1 MKKIKI
7 FQFTFLSFIIVLAS
21 CNEKVVKNYQVTGAI
36 LRAEGPLYDGPNT
49 LQVIHQLNL
58 QSIDPKITTEN
69 IESVKLIK
77 ATVQTA
83 DSVGFNRV
91 RNFVFQIT
99 SRDAKMQK
107 VAALNPV
114 PKGRNEVELSQAAE
128 ADLSD
133 NFGQSDII
141 LILDA
146 DIEGDWEENFEY
158 TGSFDFEITYKR

>member
-1 MKKIKI
+1 M
-7 FQFTFLSFIIVLAS
+7 V
-21 CNEKVVKNYQVTGAI
+21 Y
-36 LRAEGPLYDGPNT
+36 YY
-49 LQVIHQLNL
+49 
-58 QSIDPKITTEN
+58 
-69 IESVKLIK
+69 
-77 ATVQTA
+77 
-83 DSVGFNRV
+83 RV

-114 PKGRNEVELSQAAE
+114 PKGRNEVELSPAAE

-146 DIEGDWEENFEY
+146 DIEGDWEENLEY

>member
-1 MKKIKI
+1 M
-7 FQFTFLSFIIVLAS
+7 LAS
-21 CNEKVVKNYQVTGAI
+21 CNEAVVKNYKVTGAI

-49 LQVIHQLNL
+49 LQANHQLNL
-58 QSIDPKITTEN
+58 QSIDPNITPEN
-69 IESVKLIK
+69 IESVILKR

-83 DSVGFNRV
+83 DSLGFNRV

-99 SRDAKMQK
+99 SSDAKMLK

-114 PKGRNEVELSQAAE
+114 PKGRNEVELSPAVE

-133 NFGQSDII
+133 NFGQSEII

-146 DIEGDWEENFEY
+146 DIEGDWEENLEYSGNFE
-158 TGSFDFEITYKR
+158 FEITYKK